1 MRDAGRLRL
10 ATASGLVVGPA
21 LFLVGGAAVAR
32 ELLRVPDDWLRQ
44 RSLTAAITIE
54 ASRQMT
60 SSTIM

>member
-10 ATASGLVVGPA
+10 ATASALVVGPA
-21 LFLVGGAAVAR
+21 LFLVDKA
-32 ELLRVPDDWLRQ
+32 Q